1 MLPSNVSE
9 TDRGFTLVEQIV
21 IIVLLGIFAVISVP
35 NVWGMYNRAKV
46 KDAMDKMRITLQ
58 QAQRE
63 AIRQGRS
70 CQLNLP
76 STGTNNPTIAVSC
89 TSNLTLNEITIVHSY
104 PTSSNSINFNYKGNT
119 NTLGTIV
126 LYIPGVN
133 YKKCIV
139 ISNGIGTIRYGDYN
153 EEDMTLVKASSC
165 ITTQ

>member
-1 MLPSNVSE
+1 MLHLNVSKRE
-9 TDRGFTLVEQIV
+9 RGFTLVEQIA
-21 IIVLLGIFAVISVP
+21 IILLLGIFAVISVP

-63 AIRQGRS
+63 AIAKGKS

-76 STGTNNPTIAVSC
+76 VTGTSNPTITISC
-89 TSNLTLNEITIVHSY
+89 TSSLALNEISIAHNY
-104 PTSSNSINFNYKGNT
+104 AASSNVINFNFQGNT

-126 LYIPGVN
+126 LFIPGFN

-153 EEDMTLVKASSC
+153 QENTTKALASSC
-165 ITTQ
+165 ITAQ